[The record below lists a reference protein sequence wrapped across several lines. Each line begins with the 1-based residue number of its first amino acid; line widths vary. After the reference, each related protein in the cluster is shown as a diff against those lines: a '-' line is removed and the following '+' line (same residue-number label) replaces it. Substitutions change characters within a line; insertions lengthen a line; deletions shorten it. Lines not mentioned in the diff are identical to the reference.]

1 MMPTT
6 TLNETEKCF
15 LAKAEQYCAQNEQC
29 RHGVAEKLRAWGADK
44 ELTENIVEKLV
55 EEGFIDEERYCR
67 LYCDSKLR
75 LNKWGRIKIA
85 YQLRAKQINSETIE
99 DALRHIDETEYRSIL
114 EQLAKTKMKTI
125 HDDDPRRKEAKLMTF
140 LASHGF
146 EKNEIYQVT
155 KNLK

>member
-1 MMPTT
+1 MPTA

-29 RHGVAEKLRAWGADK
+29 RHGVTEKLRAWGADK
-44 ELTENIVEKLV
+44 ELTEKIVEILT

-85 YQLRAKQINSETIE
+85 YQLRAKQIDNETIE
-99 DALRHIDETEYRSIL
+99 DALHQIDESEYRNIL
-114 EQLAKTKMKTI
+114 EQLAKSKLKTI

>member
-1 MMPTT
+1 MPTA

-44 ELTENIVEKLV
+44 ELTDKIVEKLT

-85 YQLRAKQINSETIE
+85 YQLRAKQIDNETIE
-99 DALRHIDETEYRSIL
+99 DALHQIDESEYRNIL
-114 EQLAKTKMKTI
+114 EQLAKSKLKTI
-125 HDDDPRRKEAKLMTF
+125 HDDDHRRKEAKLMTF